1 METQVNEARQKITE
15 EALKIN
21 STLATFIEEAVNK
34 LVVNDKAATA
44 VLDKEK
50 SLSGCIKKITGEAK
64 KRAANNV
71 ACLSE
76 EEVREIALEYYGI
89 SEETPADN
97 VIDIMDLL

>member
-1 METQVNEARQKITE
+1 MSKINEARQKITE

-21 STLATFIEEAVNK
+21 GTLATFVEEAINK
-34 LVVNDKAATA
+34 LVVDDKAAEA
-44 VLDKEK
+44 VLDKRK
-50 SLSGCIKKITGEAK
+50 SLSGCMKKIMDEAR

>member
-1 METQVNEARQKITE
+1 MSKINEARQKITE

-21 STLATFIEEAVNK
+21 GTLATFVEEAINK
-34 LVVNDKAATA
+34 LVVDDKAAEA
-44 VLDKEK
+44 VLDKRK
-50 SLSGCIKKITGEAK
+50 SLSGCMKKIMDEAR

-71 ACLSE
+71 ACLSD

-89 SEETPADN
+89 SEDTPADN

>member
-1 METQVNEARQKITE
+1 MSKINEARQKITE

-21 STLATFIEEAVNK
+21 GTLATFVEEAINK
-34 LVVNDKAATA
+34 LVVDDKAAEA
-44 VLDKEK
+44 VLDKRK
-50 SLSGCIKKITGEAK
+50 SLSGCMKKIMDEAR
-64 KRAANNV
+64 KRAASNV

-97 VIDIMDLL
+97 VIDIMDFL

>member
-1 METQVNEARQKITE
+1 MSKINEARQKITE

-21 STLATFIEEAVNK
+21 GTLATFVEEAINK
-34 LVVNDKAATA
+34 LVVDDKAAEA
-44 VLDKEK
+44 VLDKRK
-50 SLSGCIKKITGEAK
+50 SLSGCMKKIMDEAR

-71 ACLSE
+71 TCLSE